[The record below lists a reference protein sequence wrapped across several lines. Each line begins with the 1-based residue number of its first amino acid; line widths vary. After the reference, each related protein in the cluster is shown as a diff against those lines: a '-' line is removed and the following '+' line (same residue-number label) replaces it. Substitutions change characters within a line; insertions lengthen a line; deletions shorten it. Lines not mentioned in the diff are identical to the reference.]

1 LAHASAEEDFHLS
14 KQPASEGLEPV
25 AEADAIVLPVRPHDL
40 PSGVRLNIRGRSVRL
55 RGLRRQPRGLLR
67 WLLILGPGLVAASAG
82 NDAGG
87 IATYSS
93 AGAQYGYD
101 LIWVMVIITVS
112 LSVVQEM
119 CARLGAATGRGLFD
133 LIRERFGVGWTFFAI
148 TVVLVANGGLVVSEF
163 VGIGAAA
170 ELLGVSRYLAVPVAA
185 AILWYLV
192 IFGSYEW
199 VEKIFLVMTLV
210 FFAYPIAAIMS
221 HPDWHALA
229 HGAFVPTIRSDP
241 DYIFILVG
249 LLGTTIT
256 PYMQLFQQ
264 SSLVEKGVARRHY
277 GPERVDTYAGAIFSN
292 LMSIAMIV
300 ATAATLHVA
309 GRTQIETAEDAA
321 KALVPLMGNYAKVLF
336 GTGLLGA
343 SLLAG
348 AVLPLATSY
357 AIAEAFGLPKG
368 VNLDFRR
375 APKFFAL
382 FTALIVFGAVVALIP
397 GVPVIKLLVAI
408 QVLNGALLPVILVFI
423 LILINDAR
431 LTGELKNTR
440 LYNVLGWGTFAL
452 ITVAVTV
459 MLGGQLLSLFGVKIF
474 GG

>member
-1 LAHASAEEDFHLS
+1 MSR
-14 KQPASEGLEPV
+14 KPPASEGLEPV
-25 AEADAIVLPVRPHDL
+25 AEADAPALPKRPRNL
-40 PSGVRLNIRGRSVRL
+40 SAGLRLNLRGRSVRL
-55 RGLRRQPRGLLR
+55 RGLRRQPKGLLR
-67 WLLILGPGLVAASAG
+67 WLLILGPGLIAASAG

-93 AGAQYGYD
+93 AGAKYGYD

-112 LSVVQEM
+112 LAVVQEM

-133 LIRERFGVGWTFFAI
+133 LIRERFGLGWTMFAI
-148 TVVLVANGGLVVSEF
+148 AVVLVANGGLVVSEF
-163 VGIGAAA
+163 VGVGAAA
-170 ELLGVSRYLAVPVAA
+170 ELLGVSRYIAVPVAA
-185 AILWYLV
+185 ALLWYLV

-199 VEKIFLVMTLV
+199 VEKIFLLMTLV
-210 FFAYPIAAIMS
+210 FFAYPVAAILG
-221 HPDWHALA
+221 HPDWRDLA
-229 HGAFVPTIRSDP
+229 HGAFVPVIKRDP

-277 GPERVDTYAGAIFSN
+277 GPERVDTYTGAVFSN

-309 GRTQIETAEDAA
+309 GQTEVETAQDAA
-321 KALVPLMGNYAKVLF
+321 KALTPLMGAYAKVLF

-357 AIAEAFGLPKG
+357 AISEAFGLPKG

-375 APKFFAL
+375 APKFFTL
-382 FTALIVFGAVVALIP
+382 FSALIVFGAGVALIP
-397 GVPVIKLLVAI
+397 GLPVIRLLVAI
-408 QVLNGALLPVILVFI
+408 QVLNGALLPVVLIFILV
-423 LILINDAR
+423 LINDAR
-431 LTGELKNTR
+431 LTGDLKNTP
-440 LYNVLGWGTFAL
+440 LYNALGWGTFAL
-452 ITVAVTV
+452 VTSAVAVL
-459 MLGGQLLSLFGVKIF
+459 LGGQLLSFFGVKIF